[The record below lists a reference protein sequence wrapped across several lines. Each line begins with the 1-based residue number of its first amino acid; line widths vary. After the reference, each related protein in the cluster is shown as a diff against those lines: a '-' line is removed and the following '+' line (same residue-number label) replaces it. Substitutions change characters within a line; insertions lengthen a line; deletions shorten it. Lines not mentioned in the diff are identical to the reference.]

1 MGKAGCRHKPPRF
14 GYAQKAL
21 PRSRA
26 AGKVTDFQPQD
37 GRVHLPSPDATPN
50 PPPRQ
55 GFSALSPL
63 GIRLPNPH
71 AARRGQPSARRE
83 CHRNENSRKNHSQVP
98 GAAPPRLAPDACS
111 PAPQC
116 EPSMKHDRHP
126 ATAGPSKAEQTR
138 PCGSATQARPDLSQL
153 DFPVMMPPA
162 RAPSGPRIF
171 LAGAARAAVRAPPP
185 VRHVLRSGCFPGGR
199 LLPTALQL
207 GLGLPGYLPRA
218 SRPGGPFLRPRIR
231 GFEAARL
238 RGQRVSERPGV
249 FCPHLALLCSGLAGP
264 PEPDLTTRQRV
275 LPGVHLGTPGP
286 AR

>member
-1 MGKAGCRHKPPRF
+1 
-14 GYAQKAL
+14 
-21 PRSRA
+21 
-26 AGKVTDFQPQD
+26 
-37 GRVHLPSPDATPN
+37 
-50 PPPRQ
+50 
-55 GFSALSPL
+55 
-63 GIRLPNPH
+63 
-71 AARRGQPSARRE
+71 
-83 CHRNENSRKNHSQVP
+83 VP

-185 VRHVLRSGCFPGGR
+185 VRHVLRSRCFPGGR

-275 LPGVHLGTPGP
+275 LPGVHLGTGCQLQKVTAVRISACPRP
-286 AR
+286 VA